1 VTAPTLIA
9 ILDFSTS
16 SADRSTAIAQLG
28 REQPIVRSM
37 PGCLGFR
44 VFPSVETDTDITV
57 VHEWTDQSRF
67 ADYLASEAFARS
79 GEVLRPLMTG
89 PPSSRRFRAE
99 LIETVA

>member
-1 VTAPTLIA
+1 MTTPTLIA

-16 SADRSTAIAQLG
+16 SAHRPTALAQLA

-37 PGCLGFR
+37 PGCVGFR
-44 VFPSVETDTDITV
+44 VFPSAEADTDITV
-57 VHEWTDQSRF
+57 VHEWTDQSAF

-79 GEVLRPLMTG
+79 GEVLRPLMTA

-99 LIETVA
+99 LLETVA

>member
-1 VTAPTLIA
+1 MTSSTLIA

-16 SADRSTAIAQLG
+16 AADRSPAVAQLQ
-28 REQPIVRSM
+28 REQPYVRSM
-37 PGCLGFR
+37 PGCVRFG
-44 VFPSVETDTDITV
+44 VFPAADTDTDITV
-57 VHEWTDQSRF
+57 VHEWTDPSSF

-79 GEVLRPLMTG
+79 GDVLRPLMTA